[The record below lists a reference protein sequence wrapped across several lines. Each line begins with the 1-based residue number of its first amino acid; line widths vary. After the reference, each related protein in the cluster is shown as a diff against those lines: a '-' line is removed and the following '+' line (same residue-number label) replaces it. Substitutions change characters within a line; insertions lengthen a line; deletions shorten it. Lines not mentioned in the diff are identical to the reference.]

1 MSYIENIQ
9 SKRNIV
15 RNNIAKSFGV
25 EFQKSYENDIEKA
38 VYADNARNRKLGRVG
53 REYHRG
59 KKKGSKKING
69 DWRDDNTLN
78 LDLIDK
84 LWTEK
89 ESNAYDE
96 ALENNDYKI
105 QNKLLKIAFNRAN
118 EKGWKIVEDD

>member
-1 MSYIENIQ
+1 MSYIEDIKNR
-9 SKRNIV
+9 RNVV
-15 RNNIAKSFGV
+15 RNNIAKSFGI
-25 EFQKSYENDIEKA
+25 EFQKSEENDIEKA

-53 REYHRG
+53 QEYHRG

-69 DWRDDNTLN
+69 VWKNDSTLN
-78 LDLIDK
+78 LDIAEK

-89 ESNAYDE
+89 ESSAYDK
-96 ALENNDYKI
+96 ALESNDNKT